1 MSINNLSRASN
12 KLAKMLR
19 NKYRI
24 KASPKAILE
33 MLKIIEANEKQI
45 GKFTKNFSP
54 KNQILL
60 EELGAE
66 IISLNSQGHGS
77 LAIFTALKKTHKEV
91 PSKNTIYRFL
101 QEVKNG

>member
-24 KASPKAILE
+24 KSSPKAILE
-33 MLKIIEANEKQI
+33 MLKIIELNENEI
-45 GKFTKNFSP
+45 GKYTKKFSP
-54 KNQILL
+54 KSQILL
-60 EELGAE
+60 EELGGE
-66 IISLNSQGHGS
+66 IISLNSQGNGS
-77 LAIFTALKKTHKEV
+77 LAIYTALLKSHLEV